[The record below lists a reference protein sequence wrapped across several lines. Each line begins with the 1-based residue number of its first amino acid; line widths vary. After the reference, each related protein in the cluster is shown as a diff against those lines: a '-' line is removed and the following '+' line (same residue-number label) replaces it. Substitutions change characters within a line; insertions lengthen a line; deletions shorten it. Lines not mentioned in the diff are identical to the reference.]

1 MTLFLILSRA
11 EVVEVEVC
19 NVRQTSKLVTSKRG
33 KIAKTNISELSNHL
47 TYRGLP
53 YIFEVGSSISYNRYK
68 KSETKSQNS
77 TSNIH
82 HPQGPENLKILSW
95 DNPVS
100 PIDAENSISFF
111 VQFFRGYIRVL
122 GGSVYMNTTLTV
134 LRVQS

>member
-1 MTLFLILSRA
+1 M
-11 EVVEVEVC
+11 
-19 NVRQTSKLVTSKRG
+19 QKLNK
-33 KIAKTNISELSNHL
+33 SELLNHL

-53 YIFEVGSSISYNRYK
+53 YIFEVGTWQQYFIQLDIK

-100 PIDAENSISFF
+100 PIDAENRISFLYN
-111 VQFFRGYIRVL
+111 FFGV
-122 GGSVYMNTTLTV
+122 TLEF
-134 LRVQS
+134 

>member
-1 MTLFLILSRA
+1 M
-11 EVVEVEVC
+11 
-19 NVRQTSKLVTSKRG
+19 QKLNK
-33 KIAKTNISELSNHL
+33 SELWNYL

-82 HPQGPENLKILSW
+82 HPEGPENLKILSW

-111 VQFFRGYIRVL
+111 LYNFFGV
-122 GGSVYMNTTLTV
+122 TLEF
-134 LRVQS
+134 